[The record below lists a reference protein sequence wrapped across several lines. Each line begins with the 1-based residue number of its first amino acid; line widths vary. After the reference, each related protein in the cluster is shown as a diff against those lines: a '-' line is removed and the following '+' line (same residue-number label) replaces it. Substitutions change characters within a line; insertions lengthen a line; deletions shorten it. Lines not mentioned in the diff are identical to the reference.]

1 MENIDFGILF
11 QGIGTMIE
19 SGWFLACARVF
30 LILLGF
36 LLIYLGW
43 KGILEPMVMIP
54 MGLGMIAINCGTLIM
69 PVRTV
74 ARQRLSGNHAGWK
87 SRQSFS

>member
-43 KGILEPMVMIP
+43 KGTRYDSHQLWNI
-54 MGLGMIAINCGTLIM
+54 
-69 PVRTV
+69 
-74 ARQRLSGNHAGWK
+74 NHAGWK

>member
-69 PVRTV
+69 PDGNLDTV
-74 ARQRLSGNHAGWK
+74 QN
-87 SRQSFS
+87 FV

>member
-30 LILLGF
+30 LTR
-36 LLIYLGW
+36 
-43 KGILEPMVMIP
+43 LERNI
-54 MGLGMIAINCGTLIM
+54 GTHGHDSNGTRYDSHQLWNI
-69 PVRTV
+69 
-74 ARQRLSGNHAGWK
+74 NHAGWK

>member
-30 LILLGF
+30 F
-36 LLIYLGW
+36 
-43 KGILEPMVMIP
+43 
-54 MGLGMIAINCGTLIM
+54 N
-69 PVRTV
+69 
-74 ARQRLSGNHAGWK
+74 
-87 SRQSFS
+87 SFWDFYSFI

>member
-43 KGILEPMVMIP
+43 KEYWNPW
-54 MGLGMIAINCGTLIM
+54 
-69 PVRTV
+69 
-74 ARQRLSGNHAGWK
+74 S
-87 SRQSFS
+87 

>member
-54 MGLGMIAINCGTLIM
+54 MAPLFKKAKRCKSLNFKE
-69 PVRTV
+69 VR
-74 ARQRLSGNHAGWK
+74 GF
-87 SRQSFS
+87 SFSKNRQN

>member
-54 MGLGMIAINCGTLIM
+54 MGLGMIAMLILK
-69 PVRTV
+69 
-74 ARQRLSGNHAGWK
+74 QL
-87 SRQSFS
+87 